1 MRLSEERVPL
11 AGRNRRIWEELR
23 EEGVVGAQ
31 QEIDW
36 AEILQS
42 AIAEALEVLN
52 ASVEIADAEESDEL
66 MEETESGSE
75 TEEESSETEEES
87 SETEEEEEPMF
98 WEGIVE
104 V

>member
-1 MRLSEERVPL
+1 MRLCGEKVPL

-31 QEIDW
+31 QEVDW

-52 ASVEIADAEESDEL
+52 ASVEIADAEESDAEESDEL
-66 MEETESGSE
+66 MEETESESE
-75 TEEESSETEEES
+75 SEEES